1 MSESTEVMRAS
12 RALLFFCKNMDPAEQ
27 WEMAVNL
34 MREMN
39 HMEKAAVWRSMVE
52 QDINSA
58 QLSVRRTA
66 YKRALREVEKGVC
79 CHVSGNSV
87 DLLNTQAENGLLA
100 DYLDGWIQRYASG
113 GGFSGGDSDGLVH
126 TAMGVQFEGLKSS
139 LGAEM
144 QAVKALCA
152 SKAELEVALG
162 GIDAKLAGYRVQFDQ
177 LTDGLLLMA
186 KKDELERCTEDLKT
200 EMQRVETKSKEHEAQ
215 HLRETGEGLQLHLDM
230 YRTQELQL
238 KELKR
243 MLDADK
249 ADTNSKIAGILKS
262 IQHTTVMEHGPKDII
277 EPTDTSGLLGEG
289 PPTQTQE
296 DPSAITVAPAAHP
309 TPQGNTAVSRYMNI
323 PPPDAATQAAAN
335 KRRETKMASEAR
347 RISNLK
353 LAELASAKQ
362 KQMMTTEPAAAK
374 KSHMEEE
381 LPEFEYRL
389 QQQFPS
395 SEPDFQQNDHDSPTT
410 NGQPDSHPTGFPR
423 PRPCWPGG

>member
-162 GIDAKLAGYRVQFDQ
+162 GIDAKLEGYRVQFDQ
-177 LTDGLLLMA
+177 LAAGLLLMA

-200 EMQRVETKSKEHEAQ
+200 EMQRVETESKEHEARN
-215 HLRETGEGLQLHLDM
+215 LKETGEGLELHLKL
-230 YRTQELQL
+230 YKTQELQL
-238 KELKR
+238 NELR
-243 MLDADK
+243 AILNADK
-249 ADTNSKIAGILKS
+249 ADTNSKIADILKS
-262 IQHTTVMEHGPKDII
+262 IEHTTVM
-277 EPTDTSGLLGEG
+277 DTPVILGEG
-289 PPTQTQE
+289 QPTSTRD
-296 DPSAITVAPAAHP
+296 DPSEITAAPTAHP
-309 TPQGNTAVSRYMNI
+309 TPGGNSTASRFLNI
-323 PPPDAATQAAAN
+323 KPPDPAIAAAAEGQ
-335 KRRETKMASEAR
+335 RQHARAALEAR
-347 RISNLK
+347 RRAAMA
-353 LAELASAKQ
+353 LAFQ
-362 KQMMTTEPAAAK
+362 KGKMTTEAAAT

-423 PRPCWPGG
+423 PTTMLEYLSRQFGT